1 MSTRI
6 SKKIINQIKTLRS
19 QGKSLPEIN
28 RILNVSYGT
37 VYRYIRDVEI
47 LPEFREE
54 WEFKKKGSVKRKM
67 LAEKDAS
74 VKAKALITNLSSKEI
89 AILISALYWAEGT
102 KSDFSLT
109 NSDPELIRLF
119 VNGLK
124 KVFNVEIDRLRLSV
138 RLYEDLNKEKCIN
151 FWSIMTGIPK
161 QNFVGVDILKG
172 KKEGKLEYGI
182 CRVRVLKGG
191 DMLKYLKAIKNE
203 LVRYN
208 LSP

>member
-1 MSTRI
+1 M
-6 SKKIINQIKTLRS
+6 RS

-28 RILNVSYGT
+28 KMLNVSYGT
-37 VYRYIRDVEI
+37 VYRYMKDVEI

-54 WEFKKKGSVKRKM
+54 WEFKKKGSIRRKM

-74 VKAKALITNLSSKEI
+74 IKAKALITNLSTKEI
-89 AILISALYWAEGT
+89 AIIISALYWAEGT

-109 NSDPELIRLF
+109 NSDPQLIKLF
-119 VNGLK
+119 INGLK
-124 KVFNVEIDRLRLSV
+124 KIFNIEAERFRLSV
-138 RLYEDLNKEKCIN
+138 RVYEDLNVEKCIN
-151 FWSIMTGIPK
+151 FWSIITGLPK
-161 QNFVGVDILKG
+161 QNFVGIDILKG
-172 KKEGKLEYGI
+172 KKTGKLEYGI

-203 LVRYN
+203 LVGYS